1 VREYVKLSIDHAPA
15 RARLM
20 IQRMIEAEG

>member
-1 VREYVKLSIDHAPA
+1 VREYVKLAIDHAPA

-20 IQRMIEAEG
+20 IQRMIEAEA